1 MNIRDKHYPYPVL
14 SPNGD
19 DYEKSE
25 FDVGLEVTK
34 TPEAVTMTFAPTLK
48 DKGLRRLIGVSKA
61 AKIIVHVECP
71 KTVFRRTY
79 DLPLPVCETAEGDEK
94 LLVVVPAAELSGTV
108 SVCPFIVA
116 TEDICDYSNES
127 FNPDYEG
134 EAFFIDSGAV
144 LAEGRQKT
152 FVADTAKEALAMS
165 PSIVKVIRSA
175 SPTCKTLQNDF
186 SGDKIIVTMPEKMYS
201 QYGTLKD
208 TAADR
213 ETIWAMVFVPAL
225 VEVLTTLG
233 LTRHFEKDLSEYSN
247 RGWFRSID
255 KAIRALFGWG
265 IDSQQFED
273 ADYTEL
279 ASLLVKNCIRSAFV
293 NMVNCYNNE
302 TSEN

>member
-14 SPNGD
+14 SLNRD
-19 DYEKSE
+19 DYENSE

-34 TPEAVTMTFAPTLK
+34 TPDAVTMTLAPTLK
-48 DKGLRRLIGVSKA
+48 DNGLRRLIGVSKA

-79 DLPLPVCETAEGDEK
+79 DLPLPVCDTADGDERQ
-94 LLVVVPAAELSGTV
+94 VVTISAAELSGTV

-116 TEDICDYSNES
+116 TEDICDYGNES

-152 FVADTAKEALAMS
+152 FVADTAREALAMS
-165 PSIVKVIRSA
+165 PSIVKVIRGA
-175 SPTCKTLQNDF
+175 SQECKTLQRDF

-213 ETIWAMVFVPAL
+213 ETIWAMVFVPVL
-225 VEVLTTLG
+225 VEVLATVG
-233 LTRHFEKDLSEYSN
+233 MTRHFEKDLSEYSD
-247 RGWFRSID
+247 RAWFRSID
-255 KAIRALFGWG
+255 KAIRSLFGWG

-279 ASLLVKNCIRSAFV
+279 ASLLVKNSIRSAFV